1 MKLFL
6 NGLFYHFGLE
16 NPVYILLPLRFNH
29 KIKLLM
35 QQGILICNLLWNV
48 NVL

>member
-6 NGLFYHFGLE
+6 NGLLYHIGLE
-16 NPVYILLPLRFNH
+16 NPSYILLPLRFNH

-35 QQGILICNLLWNV
+35 QQGILSSNLL
-48 NVL
+48 